1 MPKQMLELACPFCG
15 TSHDHE
21 AYSKIPQE
29 KVDCSCGATAT
40 LRVLKSTR
48 RGTVHECEWSFDD
61 QSGGADA

>member
-1 MPKQMLELACPFCG
+1 MLELACPFCG

>member
-1 MPKQMLELACPFCG
+1 MPKQVLELECPFCG
-15 TSHDHE
+15 TSHDHGT
-21 AYSKIPQE
+21 YSKIPSE

-48 RGTVHECEWSFDD
+48 KGTVRECEWSFGD